1 MRSEGMRSENMGRKN
16 MGREDMGD
24 EKIAV
29 CDIGGT
35 KIKSALWNGRE
46 LTGEK
51 ETDTQAWQGGKAIL
65 CRVEELLSSMGAFD
79 AVGISTAG
87 QVNPLDGSILYA
99 NSNIPGYTGMAVG
112 RRLEERFGVPAA
124 VENDVNAAALGE
136 GYCGAGAGHKD
147 FLCITYGT
155 GVGGAIVT
163 GGRLYRGSGFSSGEF
178 GGIVTHPEAVRE
190 NEPYSG
196 CYERYASTTAL
207 VERMKT
213 YDGQLNNGRLIFAQL
228 ENPQVRQIVDEWIE
242 EVLHGLVT
250 LIHIFDPSC
259 VILGGGIMAQKYILD
274 QIRQKIG
281 RRLIPSFAGVQ
292 ISPAGLGNR
301 AGLMG
306 AVCIAEE
313 RLRRESYAE

>member
-1 MRSEGMRSENMGRKN
+1 MGRKN
-16 MGREDMGD
+16 VGREGAKD
-24 EKIAV
+24 KRIAV

-46 LTGEK
+46 LADVR
-51 ETDTQAWQGGKAIL
+51 ETDTQAWQGGEAIL
-65 CRVEELLSSMGAFD
+65 CRVEEILSFMRTFD

-112 RRLEERFGVPAA
+112 ARLEERFGVPAA

-136 GYCGAGAGHKD
+136 GCYGAGAGHRD

-155 GVGGAIVT
+155 GVGGAIVAD
-163 GGRLYRGSGFSSGEF
+163 GQLYRGSGFSSGEF
-178 GGIVTHPEAVRE
+178 GGIVTHREAVRE
-190 NEPYSG
+190 DEPYSG

-207 VERMKT
+207 VERMKA
-213 YDGQLNNGRLIFAQL
+213 YDGQLDNGRLIFARL
-228 ENPQVRQIVDEWIE
+228 ENPQVRRIVDEWIDE
-242 EVLHGLVT
+242 ILHGLVT

-274 QIRQKIG
+274 QIREKIR

-292 ISPAGLGNR
+292 INPAGLGNR

-306 AVCIAEE
+306 AVHIAEE
-313 RLRRESYAE
+313 KLRRKGYAE